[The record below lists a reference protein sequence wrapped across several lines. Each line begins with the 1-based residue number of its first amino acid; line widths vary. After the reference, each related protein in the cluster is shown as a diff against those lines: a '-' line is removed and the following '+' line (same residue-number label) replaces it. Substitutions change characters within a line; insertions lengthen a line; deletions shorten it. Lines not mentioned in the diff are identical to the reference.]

1 MWSWGD
7 LGMLRWQHRLCHLA
21 KWTWESHKIHS
32 ANKPNGKISMIE
44 SKASS
49 LLKGI
54 LCLFCP
60 SRKNLRD
67 ELHVIKNLKAIHPN
81 AQMKLKIRNLE
92 VTS

>member
-1 MWSWGD
+1 MLSW
-7 LGMLRWQHRLCHLA
+7 QCELCHLA
-21 KWTWESHKIHS
+21 KWTWETHKIHLG
-32 ANKPNGKISMIE
+32 NKPNRKTSMIE

-54 LCLFCP
+54 ILP
-60 SRKNLRD
+60 SRKNLGG

-81 AQMKLKIRNLE
+81 TQTKLKIQNLE

>member
-1 MWSWGD
+1 
-7 LGMLRWQHRLCHLA
+7 
-21 KWTWESHKIHS
+21 
-32 ANKPNGKISMIE
+32 MIE

-54 LCLFCP
+54 ILP
-60 SRKNLRD
+60 SRKNLGG

-81 AQMKLKIRNLE
+81 AQTELKIQNLE

>member
-1 MWSWGD
+1 VELGN

-21 KWTWESHKIHS
+21 KWTWETHKIHL
-32 ANKPNGKISMIE
+32 ANKLNRKKLMIE

-54 LCLFCP
+54 ILPLG
-60 SRKNLRD
+60 KNLRG

-81 AQMKLKIRNLE
+81 TQTKLKIQNLE

>member
-1 MWSWGD
+1 
-7 LGMLRWQHRLCHLA
+7 
-21 KWTWESHKIHS
+21 
-32 ANKPNGKISMIE
+32 MIE

-54 LCLFCP
+54 ILPLG
-60 SRKNLRD
+60 KNLRG

-81 AQMKLKIRNLE
+81 TQTKLKIQNLE

>member
-1 MWSWGD
+1 MP
-7 LGMLRWQHRLCHLA
+7 RWQCGLGRLI
-21 KWTWESHKIHS
+21 KSTWQ
-32 ANKPNGKISMIE
+32 ISQIEKKLMIE

-54 LCLFCP
+54 ILPLG
-60 SRKNLRD
+60 KNLRG

-81 AQMKLKIRNLE
+81 TQTKLKIQNLE